1 MHDRDMLFATF
12 PDAEMIPV
20 MKRVFDETSAAV
32 HTWGAC
38 GTIFGDDEAEET
50 IAREILAL
58 AEDGIKDRERLGA
71 FTLSRIG
78 TAALNKVAQ
87 DIRANAQNEP
97 TTAFH

>member
-12 PDAEMIPV
+12 RDAEMIPV
-20 MKRVFDETSAAV
+20 MQRVFEETSAAV
-32 HTWGAC
+32 HAWGAC

-58 AEDGIKDRERLGA
+58 AEDGIKDSESLGA

-87 DIRANAQNEP
+87 DIRASAQGQP
-97 TTAFH
+97 AAAFH